1 MIKINGK
8 KIFIFII
15 LVFVVLNISWFSIT
29 SIKYNKFIKD
39 LPKFG
44 PGHSYGTLKDGYNY
58 NVRKPDYLH
67 YTGNLGVSNSKKG
80 EFLIIWP
87 LIFGGYEYGIRIQQG
102 ETAYEIYVDKNM
114 NPIDKDDTY
123 AVQIIEEHKAGIEA
137 LLTKANEMWP
147 LK

>member
-8 KIFIFII
+8 KILIFII

-29 SIKYNKFIKD
+29 SIKYNKFVKD

-58 NVRKPDYLH
+58 HVKKPNYLH
-67 YTGNLGVSNSKKG
+67 YTGNLAVSNSETG
-80 EFLIIWP
+80 ELLIIWP
-87 LIFGGYEYGIRIQQG
+87 LISGGYKYGIRVEQDG
-102 ETAYEIYVDKNM
+102 VGYEIYVDENM
-114 NPIDKDDTY
+114 KPIDKDDTY
-123 AVQIIEEHKAGIEA
+123 SVQAIEENKASIEA
-137 LLTKANEMWP
+137 LLSKANEMWD

>member
-15 LVFVVLNISWFSIT
+15 LVFVVINISWFSIT
-29 SIKYNKFIKD
+29 SIKYNKFVKD

-44 PGHSYGTLKDGYNY
+44 PGLSYGTLKDGYNY
-58 NVRKPDYLH
+58 HVKKPNYLV
-67 YTGNLGVSNSKKG
+67 YTGNLAVSNSETG
-80 EFLIIWP
+80 ELLIIWP